1 VTSNRSV
8 LIKAGSPS
16 LKFQIARFL
25 EKQGTRPPSSD
36 TIWYAR
42 LRRTDDADLWE
53 LSTSDREA
61 FGEIFRRH
69 ARAVFAICYW
79 RTGDAAMAEDVTSV
93 VFLEAWRRRD
103 LVVLEQRSA
112 LPWLLGVA
120 NHTSRNATRSLRRY
134 TQALKRLD
142 GHRQLPTDDVV
153 IDRIEAET
161 SLKMFNGVVRDLS
174 EQEREIVLLV
184 FWSGLSYEATSVALG
199 VPVGTVRSRVS
210 RTRRKLQLRLGDNR
224 VTKEAS

>member
-1 VTSNRSV
+1 MELSSR
-8 LIKAGSPS
+8 
-16 LKFQIARFL
+16 ARTL
-25 EKQGTRPPSSD
+25 YGVRNYSD
-36 TIWYAR
+36 
-42 LRRTDDADLWE
+42 LDDADLWE
-53 LSTSDREA
+53 LSVKDPEA

-79 RTGDAAMAEDVTSV
+79 RTGDAAAAEDVTSV
-93 VFLEAWRRRD
+93 VFLEAWKRRD
-103 LVVLEQRSA
+103 VVVLEQRSA

-134 TQALKRLD
+134 HQALKRLD
-142 GHRQLPTDDVV
+142 GHRALPDDDAV
-153 IDRIEAET
+153 IDRLDAEI
-161 SLKMFNGVVRDLS
+161 SLNMVNEVARELN

-184 FWSGLSYEATSVALG
+184 FWSGLSYEATAVALG

-210 RTRRKLQLRLGDNR
+210 RTRRKLQLRLGDHR

>member
-1 VTSNRSV
+1 MYDE
-8 LIKAGSPS
+8 
-16 LKFQIARFL
+16 F
-25 EKQGTRPPSSD
+25 
-36 TIWYAR
+36 
-42 LRRTDDADLWE
+42 DDAALWE
-53 LSTSDREA
+53 LSAKDPEA

-69 ARAVFAICYW
+69 ARSVFAICYW
-79 RTGDAAMAEDVTSV
+79 RTGDATLAEDVTSV

-134 TQALKRLD
+134 SQALRRLD
-142 GHRQLPTDDVV
+142 GRRSLPNDDDV
-153 IDRIEAET
+153 IDRIDAET
-161 SLKMFNGVVRDLS
+161 SLALVNEVARDLS

-184 FWSGLSYEATSVALG
+184 FWSGLSYEATAVALG

-210 RTRRKLQLRLGDNR
+210 RTRRKLQLRLGDSR
-224 VTKEAS
+224 VIKEAT

>member
-1 VTSNRSV
+1 MRNYDE
-8 LIKAGSPS
+8 L
-16 LKFQIARFL
+16 
-25 EKQGTRPPSSD
+25 
-36 TIWYAR
+36 
-42 LRRTDDADLWE
+42 DDADLWD
-53 LSTSDREA
+53 LSASDREA

-79 RTGDAAMAEDVTSV
+79 RTGDAATAEDVTSV

-120 NHTSRNATRSLRRY
+120 NHTSRNATRSIRRY
-134 TQALKRLD
+134 THALKRLD
-142 GHRQLPTDDVV
+142 GHRELPTNDEVV
-153 IDRIEAET
+153 DRIDAET
-161 SLKMFNGVVRDLS
+161 SLKLVNDIARDLS

-184 FWSGLSYEATSVALG
+184 FWSGLSYEETSVALG
-199 VPVGTVRSRVS
+199 IPVGTVRSRVS

-224 VTKEAS
+224 VAKETS

>member
-1 VTSNRSV
+1 VESPAN
-8 LIKAGSPS
+8 IKNVELFVG
-16 LKFQIARFL
+16 
-25 EKQGTRPPSSD
+25 
-36 TIWYAR
+36 
-42 LRRTDDADLWE
+42 RRTLFVVRTYEDLDDAELWE
-53 LSTSDREA
+53 LSTKDPEA

-69 ARAVFAICYW
+69 ARSVFAICYW

-93 VFLEAWRRRD
+93 VFLEAWRRRE

-134 TQALKRLD
+134 GQALRRLD
-142 GHRQLPTDDVV
+142 GHRNLPSDDDV
-153 IDRIEAET
+153 IDRIDAET
-161 SLKMFNGVVRDLS
+161 SLNLVNEVARGLS
-174 EQEREIVLLV
+174 DQEREIVLLV
-184 FWSGLSYEATSVALG
+184 FWSGLSYEATAVALG

-224 VTKEAS
+224 VTKEAT

>member
-1 VTSNRSV
+1 VESPAN
-8 LIKAGSPS
+8 IKNVELFVG
-16 LKFQIARFL
+16 
-25 EKQGTRPPSSD
+25 
-36 TIWYAR
+36 
-42 LRRTDDADLWE
+42 RRTLFVVRTYEDLDDAELWE
-53 LSTSDREA
+53 LSTKDPEA

-69 ARAVFAICYW
+69 ARSVFAICYW

-93 VFLEAWRRRD
+93 VFLEAWRRRE

-134 TQALKRLD
+134 GQALRRLD
-142 GHRQLPTDDVV
+142 GHRNLPSDDDV
-153 IDRIEAET
+153 IDRIDAET
-161 SLKMFNGVVRDLS
+161 SLNLVNEVARDLS
-174 EQEREIVLLV
+174 DQEREIVLLV
-184 FWSGLSYEATSVALG
+184 FWSGLSYEATAVALG

-224 VTKEAS
+224 VTKEAT

>member
-1 VTSNRSV
+1 MRNYDE
-8 LIKAGSPS
+8 L
-16 LKFQIARFL
+16 
-25 EKQGTRPPSSD
+25 
-36 TIWYAR
+36 
-42 LRRTDDADLWE
+42 DDADLWE

-69 ARAVFAICYW
+69 AKSVFAICYW
-79 RTGDAAMAEDVTSV
+79 RTGDAALAEDVTSV
-93 VFLEAWRRRD
+93 VFLEAWRRRA

-134 TQALKRLD
+134 SQALKRLD
-142 GHRQLPTDDVV
+142 GVRTVASDDAL
-153 IDRIEAET
+153 IDRIDAET
-161 SLKMFNGVVRDLS
+161 SLTMVNDVVRDLT
-174 EQEREIVLLV
+174 EAEREIVLLV
-184 FWSGLSYEATSVALG
+184 FWSGLSYEATAVALG

-210 RTRRKLQLRLGDNR
+210 RTRRKLQLRLGDHR

>member
-1 VTSNRSV
+1 VRNYDE
-8 LIKAGSPS
+8 L
-16 LKFQIARFL
+16 
-25 EKQGTRPPSSD
+25 
-36 TIWYAR
+36 
-42 LRRTDDADLWE
+42 DDADLWD
-53 LSTSDREA
+53 LSASDREA

-69 ARAVFAICYW
+69 ARAVFSICYW
-79 RTGDAAMAEDVTSV
+79 RTGDAAMAEDITSV
-93 VFLEAWRRRD
+93 VFLEAWRRRE
-103 LVVLEQRSA
+103 LVVLDQRSA

-134 TQALKRLD
+134 SQALRRLD
-142 GHRQLPTDDVV
+142 GQRFVASDDAV
-153 IDRIEAET
+153 IDRLDAET
-161 SLKMFNGVVRDLS
+161 SLNLVNDVVRALS

-199 VPVGTVRSRVS
+199 VPVGTIRSRVS

>member
-1 VTSNRSV
+1 ME
-8 LIKAGSPS
+8 LGKG
-16 LKFQIARFL
+16 
-25 EKQGTRPPSSD
+25 G
-36 TIWYAR
+36 
-42 LRRTDDADLWE
+42 RTLYVVRNYDELDDADLWE
-53 LSTSDREA
+53 LSTNDREA

-69 ARAVFAICYW
+69 ARAVFSICYW

-142 GHRQLPTDDVV
+142 GHRDLSSDEAV
-153 IDRIEAET
+153 IDRIDAET
-161 SLKMFNGVVRDLS
+161 SLNLVSEVVRDLS
-174 EQEREIVLLV
+174 DQEREIVLLV
-184 FWSGLSYEATSVALG
+184 FWSGLSYEAASVALG
-199 VPVGTVRSRVS
+199 VPVGTIRSRVS

>member
-1 VTSNRSV
+1 
-8 LIKAGSPS
+8 
-16 LKFQIARFL
+16 
-25 EKQGTRPPSSD
+25 
-36 TIWYAR
+36 
-42 LRRTDDADLWE
+42 
-53 LSTSDREA
+53 
-61 FGEIFRRH
+61 
-69 ARAVFAICYW
+69 
-79 RTGDAAMAEDVTSV
+79 MAEDVTSV

>member
-1 VTSNRSV
+1 VESPAN
-8 LIKAGSPS
+8 IKNVELFVG
-16 LKFQIARFL
+16 
-25 EKQGTRPPSSD
+25 
-36 TIWYAR
+36 
-42 LRRTDDADLWE
+42 RRTLFVVRTYEDLDDAELWE
-53 LSTSDREA
+53 LSTKDPEA

-69 ARAVFAICYW
+69 ARSVFAICYW

-93 VFLEAWRRRD
+93 VFLEAWRRRE

-134 TQALKRLD
+134 GQALRRLD
-142 GHRQLPTDDVV
+142 GHRNLPSDDDV
-153 IDRIEAET
+153 IDRIDAET
-161 SLKMFNGVVRDLS
+161 SLNRVNEVARGLS
-174 EQEREIVLLV
+174 DQEREIVLLV
-184 FWSGLSYEATSVALG
+184 FWSGLSYEATAVALG

-224 VTKEAS
+224 VTKEAT

>member
-1 VTSNRSV
+1 VRNYDE
-8 LIKAGSPS
+8 L
-16 LKFQIARFL
+16 
-25 EKQGTRPPSSD
+25 
-36 TIWYAR
+36 
-42 LRRTDDADLWE
+42 DDADLWE
-53 LSTSDREA
+53 LSSSDPEA

-69 ARAVFAICYW
+69 ARSVYAICYW

-93 VFLEAWRRRD
+93 VFLEAWRRRE

-142 GHRQLPTDDVV
+142 GRRLPASDDSI

-161 SLKMFNGVVRDLS
+161 SLNLVGDVVRELT
-174 EQEREIVLLV
+174 EPEREIVLLV
-184 FWSGLSYEATSVALG
+184 FWSGLSYEAASVALG
-199 VPVGTVRSRVS
+199 VPVGTIRSRVS
-210 RTRRKLQLRLGDNR
+210 RTRRKLQLRLGDDR
-224 VTKEAS
+224 VTKGTS

>member
-1 VTSNRSV
+1 M
-8 LIKAGSPS
+8 
-16 LKFQIARFL
+16 
-25 EKQGTRPPSSD
+25 
-36 TIWYAR
+36 
-42 LRRTDDADLWE
+42 RTYEDLDDAELWE
-53 LSTSDREA
+53 LSTKEPEA

-69 ARAVFAICYW
+69 ARSVFAICYW

-93 VFLEAWRRRD
+93 VFLEAWRRRE

-134 TQALKRLD
+134 GQALRRLD
-142 GHRQLPTDDVV
+142 GHRNLPSDDDV
-153 IDRIEAET
+153 IDRIDAET
-161 SLKMFNGVVRDLS
+161 SLNLVNEVARDLS
-174 EQEREIVLLV
+174 DQEREIVLLV
-184 FWSGLSYEATSVALG
+184 FWSGLSYEATAVALG

-224 VTKEAS
+224 VTKEAT

>member
-1 VTSNRSV
+1 M
-8 LIKAGSPS
+8 
-16 LKFQIARFL
+16 
-25 EKQGTRPPSSD
+25 
-36 TIWYAR
+36 
-42 LRRTDDADLWE
+42 RTYDELDDADLWE
-53 LSTSDREA
+53 LSGSDREA

-69 ARAVFAICYW
+69 ARAVFAVCYW

-134 TQALKRLD
+134 TQAIKRLD
-142 GHRQLPTDDVV
+142 GHREPPIDDGV
-153 IDRIEAET
+153 IDRIDAET
-161 SLKMFNGVVRDLS
+161 SLKMVNEIVRDMS
-174 EQEREIVLLV
+174 DQEREIVLLV
-184 FWSGLSYEATSVALG
+184 FWSGLSYEAASVALG

>member
-1 VTSNRSV
+1 M
-8 LIKAGSPS
+8 
-16 LKFQIARFL
+16 
-25 EKQGTRPPSSD
+25 
-36 TIWYAR
+36 
-42 LRRTDDADLWE
+42 RTYDELDDADLWE

-142 GHRQLPTDDVV
+142 GQREVPTDDDV
-153 IDRIEAET
+153 IDRVDAET
-161 SLKMFNGVVRDLS
+161 SLKMVSEIVRDLS
-174 EQEREIVLLV
+174 DQEREIVLLV
-184 FWSGLSYEATSVALG
+184 LWSGLSYEATSVALG

-210 RTRRKLQLRLGDNR
+210 RTRRKLQLRLGDSR

>member
-1 VTSNRSV
+1 M
-8 LIKAGSPS
+8 
-16 LKFQIARFL
+16 
-25 EKQGTRPPSSD
+25 
-36 TIWYAR
+36 
-42 LRRTDDADLWE
+42 RTYDELDDADLWE
-53 LSTSDREA
+53 LSASDREA

-142 GHRQLPTDDVV
+142 GHRQLLTDDGV
-153 IDRIEAET
+153 IDRIDAQA
-161 SLKMFNGVVRDLS
+161 SFKMISDVTRDLS
-174 EQEREIVLLV
+174 EPEREIVLLV

-224 VTKEAS
+224 VTKEAP

>member
-1 VTSNRSV
+1 MRAYDE
-8 LIKAGSPS
+8 L
-16 LKFQIARFL
+16 
-25 EKQGTRPPSSD
+25 
-36 TIWYAR
+36 
-42 LRRTDDADLWE
+42 DDADLWE

-93 VFLEAWRRRD
+93 VFLEAWR
-103 LVVLEQRSA
+103 
-112 LPWLLGVA
+112 LLGVA

>member
-1 VTSNRSV
+1 MRAYDE
-8 LIKAGSPS
+8 L
-16 LKFQIARFL
+16 
-25 EKQGTRPPSSD
+25 
-36 TIWYAR
+36 
-42 LRRTDDADLWE
+42 DDADLWE

-142 GHRQLPTDDVV
+142 GHRPLPTDDVV

-161 SLKMFNGVVRDLS
+161 SLKMVNGVVRDLS

>member
-1 VTSNRSV
+1 VESPAN
-8 LIKAGSPS
+8 IKNVELFVG
-16 LKFQIARFL
+16 
-25 EKQGTRPPSSD
+25 
-36 TIWYAR
+36 
-42 LRRTDDADLWE
+42 RRTLFVVRTYEDLDDAELWE
-53 LSTSDREA
+53 LSTKDPEA

-69 ARAVFAICYW
+69 ARSVFAICYW

-103 LVVLEQRSA
+103 QVVLEQRSA

-134 TQALKRLD
+134 NQALRRLD
-142 GHRQLPTDDVV
+142 GHRSLPSDDAI
-153 IDRIEAET
+153 IDRLDAEI
-161 SLKMFNGVVRDLS
+161 SLDLVNEVVRDLS

-184 FWSGLSYEATSVALG
+184 FWSSLSYEATAVALG

-210 RTRRKLQLRLGDNR
+210 RTRRKLQLRLGHDDR
-224 VTKEAS
+224 VTKETP

>member
-1 VTSNRSV
+1 MRSYDE
-8 LIKAGSPS
+8 L
-16 LKFQIARFL
+16 
-25 EKQGTRPPSSD
+25 
-36 TIWYAR
+36 
-42 LRRTDDADLWE
+42 DDADLWE
-53 LSTSDREA
+53 LSSSDREA

-142 GHRQLPTDDVV
+142 GHRQLPTDDSM
-153 IDRIEAET
+153 IDRIDAET
-161 SLKMFNGVVRDLS
+161 SLQMVNDVVRDLS